1 MTGRQVSLAPV
12 WLTREQFF
20 VVVRLPLNKASREV
34 IPQTAGSKATT
45 ET

>member
-20 VVVRLPLNKASREV
+20 VVVHDPASDVDQFLLNFEKPE
-34 IPQTAGSKATT
+34 
-45 ET
+45 